1 MKIILMC
8 AAGMSTSLL
17 VTKMEDYTK
26 KINRDDIQI
35 SARSVEDLDEF
46 VDDYDI
52 FLLGPQVRYKEIWV
66 KSIVEPKGKKFANI
80 PPQVYGRFDGKK
92 TLELA
97 FSL

>member
-17 VTKMEDYTK
+17 VTKMEDYAK
-26 KINRDDIQI
+26 EINRDDIQI
-35 SARSVEDLDEF
+35 SAKSVEDLDEF

-52 FLLGPQVRYKEIWV
+52 FLLGPQVRYKEKCV
-66 KSIVEPKGKKFANI
+66 RSIVEPKGKKFTNI
-80 PPQVYGRFDGKK
+80 PPQIYGRLDGKK

-97 FSL
+97 LSL

>member
-8 AAGMSTSLL
+8 AVGMSTSLL
-17 VTKMEDYTK
+17 VTKMENYAK
-26 KINRDDIQI
+26 EINRDDISI
-35 SARSVEDLDEF
+35 CAKSVEDLDTF

-52 FLLGPQVRYKEIWV
+52 FLLGPQVRYKEKWV
-66 KSIVEPKGKKFANI
+66 RSIVEPKGKKFSNI
-80 PPQVYGRFDGKK
+80 PPQIYGRFDGKQ